1 MSKNLYDD
9 LDLLYR
15 GIWGRSL
22 HHGAWMTGHE
32 SIEEARENL
41 IKLALGQLDPTGTI
55 ADIGCGYGILA
66 RRLVDQFNCEVI
78 ANTNSERQAAQI
90 LPGPGLEVLQGDWL
104 QQKLEPESL
113 EGVIAVE
120 SLSHFASF
128 EEFFKHT
135 LPALKPGGRIAICD
149 WFSET
154 GSRLFLRELAA
165 TGNLPPWRSILSL
178 SAKARALNLQVLH
191 SQNLSREVAPT
202 WSALLLRS
210 ILLPFRR
217 PGLLFAL
224 MKKIITR
231 PSLLLAFPFIRL
243 AYKTGDLEYHV
254 ICFEK

>member
-66 RRLVDQFNCEVI
+66 HRLVDQFSCEVI

-90 LPGPGLEVLQGDWL
+90 SAGPGLEVLQGDWL
-104 QQKLEPESL
+104 QQKLQQESL
-113 EGVIAVE
+113 EGVIAIE

-128 EEFFKHT
+128 EEF
-135 LPALKPGGRIAICD
+135 L
-149 WFSET
+149 
-154 GSRLFLRELAA
+154 
-165 TGNLPPWRSILSL
+165 
-178 SAKARALNLQVLH
+178 
-191 SQNLSREVAPT
+191 
-202 WSALLLRS
+202 
-210 ILLPFRR
+210 
-217 PGLLFAL
+217 
-224 MKKIITR
+224 
-231 PSLLLAFPFIRL
+231 
-243 AYKTGDLEYHV
+243 
-254 ICFEK
+254 